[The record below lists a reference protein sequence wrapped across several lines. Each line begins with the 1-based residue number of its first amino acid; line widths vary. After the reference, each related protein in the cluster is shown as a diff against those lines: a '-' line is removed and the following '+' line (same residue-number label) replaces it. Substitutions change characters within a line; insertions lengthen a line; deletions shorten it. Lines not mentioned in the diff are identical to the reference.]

1 MIKVQSLTENNSV
14 SIQDRYNSNKVWR
27 ISKSKSRHYYME
39 QFICGKRFG
48 KKVRTTL
55 KHINSI
61 FE

>member
-1 MIKVQSLTENNSV
+1 MKIKSLSIEESV
-14 SIQDRYNSNKVWR
+14 CIDDKYNPCKAWK
-27 ISKSKSRHYYME
+27 ISKDKNRHYYLE